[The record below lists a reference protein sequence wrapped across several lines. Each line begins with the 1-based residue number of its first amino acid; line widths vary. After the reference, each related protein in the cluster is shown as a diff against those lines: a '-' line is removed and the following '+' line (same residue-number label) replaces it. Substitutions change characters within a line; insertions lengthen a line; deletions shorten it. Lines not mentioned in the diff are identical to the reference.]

1 MKHFRIDGS
10 YITYVSMVV
19 EAETLEEA
27 KDIAYNA
34 DGGDFKETG
43 LGDWN
48 IDSIKEITQ

>member
-1 MKHFRIDGS
+1 MKQFRIDAS
-10 YITYVSMVV
+10 FITYVSMIV
-19 EAETLEEA
+19 EADTLNEA

-48 IDSIKEITQ
+48 IDSIKEIKQ

>member
-1 MKHFRIDGS
+1 MKFRVDAS
-10 YITYVSMVV
+10 YTTYVSMLI
-19 EAETLEEA
+19 EADSLDEA

-48 IDSIKEITQ
+48 IDSIQEAI